1 MKAYL
6 VMKLCSWEDFVP
18 SVPLASSC
26 GVKGPEGSPGFMV
39 IYTSREAAI
48 KAEGE
53 GVVLGEI
60 EIAERSVN
68 EDD

>member
-18 SVPLASSC
+18 SVPLASLC

-53 GVVLGEI
+53 GVVLIEI
-60 EIAERSVN
+60 EIADKER
-68 EDD
+68 EEEL